1 VDGIAFVLGWGQVVK
16 KRRGGG
22 QLLLVENLRFTSTV
36 VGTNSNSM
44 MEMN

>member
-1 VDGIAFVLGWGQVVK
+1 MDGITFVLGWGQVVK

-22 QLLLVENLRFTSTV
+22 QLLAENLHFTSTV
-36 VGTNSNSM
+36 VGTNSDSM